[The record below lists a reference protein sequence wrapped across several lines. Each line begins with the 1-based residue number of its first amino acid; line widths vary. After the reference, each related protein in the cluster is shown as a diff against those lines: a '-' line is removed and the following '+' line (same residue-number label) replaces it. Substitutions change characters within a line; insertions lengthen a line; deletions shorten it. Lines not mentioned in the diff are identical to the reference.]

1 MKKKKSTKARTDI
14 TKTNEC
20 WLSSLELV
28 IIKNVLLLY
37 LRVCHFRHFPSPSV
51 ETFAQFDNFIFDI
64 INADRQISHRNRR
77 WYPSTRD
84 LVRGLKVIIIKGK
97 RGKSVTKTEGDIR
110 PPENWYQ
117 KSENNLVTK
126 SGGDIGASRARTW
139 YKRSENNQTSM
150 SHFTSSY
157 HSLSC

>member
-1 MKKKKSTKARTDI
+1 M
-14 TKTNEC
+14 
-20 WLSSLELV
+20 
-28 IIKNVLLLY
+28 
-37 LRVCHFRHFPSPSV
+37 
-51 ETFAQFDNFIFDI
+51 
-64 INADRQISHRNRR
+64 
-77 WYPSTRD
+77 
-84 LVRGLKVIIIKGK
+84 IIKGK

-126 SGGDIGASRARTW
+126 SGGDIGAP
-139 YKRSENNQTSM
+139 RSENNQASM